1 MRRQDQSGN
10 QIDLV
15 PYDLTKR
22 LYEVF
27 QTGSNKTFNNMFAA
41 RLEREYGEYLIT
53 GSSAWSDPDK
63 LLNMVGNLYV
73 KLCSENLWN
82 GQNQNRATL
91 PTFKSPKAAAAFV
104 SKVKCHNCGGDHY
117 LRDCPDPTDQGRIDA
132 NTKQMKAGQKL
143 AK

>member
-73 KLCSENLWN
+73 KLCSENCGTDKTKTEQRFRPSRVQRQL
-82 GQNQNRATL
+82 QRL
-91 PTFKSPKAAAAFV
+91 CPKSSVTTVVVTIIFV
-104 SKVKCHNCGGDHY
+104 TAQI
-117 LRDCPDPTDQGRIDA
+117 LRTKDA
-132 NTKQMKAGQKL
+132 
-143 AK
+143 